1 MGELL
6 KKEQAEVANIE
17 IITDDVFMVSTVEN
31 TSMKKGQILES
42 DSSVNIFLRKEKLTQ
57 MEGTVEI
64 VGGSS

>member
-31 TSMKKGQILES
+31 TSMKKG
-42 DSSVNIFLRKEKLTQ
+42 
-57 MEGTVEI
+57 
-64 VGGSS
+64 